1 MFIESLEPRRLLSA
15 SALPRLVHHRDQTFD
30 PSDGF
35 TPAQT
40 IKAYGFTGINFGG
53 IAGDGSGQTIAIVDA
68 YDDAKIVEDLA
79 VFDAQFSLPAPPS
92 FQKVNQIGGTNLPK
106 SNAAWASEIALDVE
120 WAHAIAPQANILLVE
135 ARSGSETNLVAAANY
150 AASAPGVS
158 VVSMSWGFNESK
170 RQLTLDGELAAPA
183 GHPGVT
189 FVAAGGDSGPAA
201 GAGWPAVSPQ
211 VLSVGGTSL
220 TLKDQSGTYGH
231 EISWDSTGGGYSTME
246 PQPQWQLGAQSTG
259 ARSAPDVSYDADPN
273 TAFAVY
279 DSIPYQDTTGWQQIG
294 GNSAGTPQWAALIA
308 IADQGRALAGR
319 ASLDGV
325 TQTLPALYGL
335 YSAPGTGGYANYTTF
350 FNDVKDAANATDVQA
365 VAGYDTATGLGTP
378 HAANI
383 INALVGVT
391 TSQTPPTPPITQ
403 FSATFSSIM
412 PIGVISAHHSSA
424 TISLRSLAG
433 ALALG
438 TANVTLYASTDLSL
452 DSSDMLLTTLDTKTI
467 RLAVHHRKQLK
478 LRFTAPGAQQGGTY
492 YLIASVTF
500 TPSAGGAATTL
511 TAVVG
516 TTAD

>member
-15 SALPRLVHHRDQTFD
+15 IAHPRLVHRDQTFSSD
-30 PSDGF
+30 DGF

-40 IKAYGFTGINFGG
+40 IKAYGFTGISFGG
-53 IAGDGSGQTIAIVDA
+53 VTGDGRGQTIAIVDA
-68 YDDAKIVEDLA
+68 YDDAKIVEDLG
-79 VFDAQFSLPAPPS
+79 VFDAQFGLPAPPS
-92 FQKVNQIGGTNLPK
+92 FQRLNQMGGTKLPK

-135 ARSGSETNLVAAANY
+135 ARSGNQTNLVAAANY
-150 AASAPGVS
+150 AASVPGVS

-170 RQLTLDGELAAPA
+170 RELILDGMLASPA
-183 GHPGVT
+183 GHAGVT

-220 TLKDQSGTYGH
+220 TLKEKSGTYGH
-231 EISWDSTGGGYSTME
+231 EVSWDESGGGYTTTE
-246 PQPQWQLGAQSTG
+246 PQPTYQLGVQSTG
-259 ARSAPDVSYDADPN
+259 ARSAPDVAYDADPN

-279 DSIPYQDTTGWQQIG
+279 DSIPYQGIAGWQEIG

-308 IADQGRALAGR
+308 IANQGRALAGR

-335 YSAPGTGGYANYTTF
+335 YSAPGIGGYANYTTF
-350 FNDVKDAANATDVQA
+350 FNDVQDSTTTTDVQA
-365 VAGYDTATGLGTP
+365 VAGYDTTTGLGTP

-391 TSQTPPTPPITQ
+391 TSQTSAAPPATQ

-412 PIGVISAHHSSA
+412 PIAVIPAHHASA
-424 TISLRSLAG
+424 PVSLRNLAG
-433 ALALG
+433 ALAFG
-438 TANVTLYASTDLSL
+438 TAHITLHASTDQSL
-452 DSSDMLLTTLDTKTI
+452 DTADTVLVTLDSKQF
-467 RLAVHHRKQLK
+467 RLAVRHRKQFK
-478 LRFTAPGAQQGGTY
+478 LRFTAPGNEDAGRY
-492 YLIASVTF
+492 FLIASVTF
-500 TPSAGGAATTL
+500 TPLAGGATTTL
-511 TAVVG
+511 QVVVG
-516 TTAD
+516 TTAG